1 MSFSKGI
8 NCQGR
13 QGLWRRCQGG
23 VSLLL
28 EVNHQVAEG
37 LVVGRGQQ
45 HQHFVDCFQPLICIG
60 DFCED
65 YK

>member
-13 QGLWRRCQGG
+13 QGLQRRCQGG
-23 VSLLL
+23 VRLLL
-28 EVNHQVAEG
+28 EVNHQVSEG
-37 LVVGRGQQ
+37 LVVGRRQQ
-45 HQHFVDCFQPLICIG
+45 HEHVVDRFQPLICIG
-60 DFCED
+60 DFCEG